1 MRAALPRMPMPVS
14 PMPAVLPLASLP
26 SSLVPSGPAT
36 ARLER
41 GGLYRNVWRHAEGV
55 RAVLLGSMALLVVS
69 QLAKLAVP
77 WAAAQ
82 AINQLQTAGSEALGG
97 AALWVLVVLGLFVL
111 SWTLHGPG
119 RVLERNVG
127 VRVRERL
134 SAELYA
140 KLGRAPLAWH
150 EQHHAADLQQRMLQA
165 TEALYGFAQNQFIYL
180 QSAVNFVGPLLALM
194 LLSSVTGTLALVG
207 YVLVALVIVR
217 FDRLLMVLATQENA
231 ANRRYAAR
239 VLDFIASMPTVLS
252 LRLQEN
258 ARRLIGAR
266 LAAVFQPLRRTIVLT
281 EAKWCAVDLLSV
293 GLTWGLV
300 LAYAWHAGRQGGA
313 LLIGSVF
320 MVYEYAQRAGGV
332 IGSIAANFQG
342 YARTRVDF
350 ASADLIRQAPE
361 VSQGAPAVEADW
373 QRIEVCDLTFT
384 REHTAGRSTADDQR
398 GGVRHVHLGL
408 QRGERIALVGA
419 SGSGKST
426 LLRLLAGLH
435 VAQRG
440 HFEVDGMARVGVRH
454 LGSIATLLVQEA
466 DVFEGTVRENLV
478 FDQAGD
484 DAALAAALRC
494 SEFQPIVESLPL
506 GLETPI
512 ADRGANLSGGQRQR
526 LCLARG
532 LAAAAESSLLLLDE
546 PTSALD
552 PLTEARVFEQLDAA
566 FPDACIVASVHRM
579 SLLGHFDRVVLM
591 AAGRVVDVGTQA
603 ELASRQPA
611 FRQLLA
617 GRDEVPAAMS
627 AAVAAA

>member
-1 MRAALPRMPMPVS
+1 VPPVACLSSPVAPSRASAAAPRI
-14 PMPAVLPLASLP
+14 
-26 SSLVPSGPAT
+26 
-36 ARLER
+36 ER
-41 GGLYRNVWRHAEGV
+41 GGLYRNVWRHAEGA

-82 AINQLQTAGSEALGG
+82 AINELQTGGSAPLGA
-97 AALWVLVVLGLFVL
+97 AALWVLGVLGLFVL
-111 SWTLHGPG
+111 SWAMHGPG

-140 KLGRAPLAWH
+140 KLGRAPLGWH

-165 TEALYGFAQNQFIYL
+165 SDALYGFAQNQFIYL

-194 LLSSVTGTLALVG
+194 LLSSLTGTLALVG

-217 FDRLLMVLATQENA
+217 FDRVLMVLAAREND
-231 ANRRYAAR
+231 ANRRYGAR
-239 VLDFIASMPTVLS
+239 ALDFITSMPTVLA
-252 LRLQEN
+252 LRLQQS
-258 ARRLIGAR
+258 ARRLIGQR
-266 LAAVFQPLRRTIVLT
+266 LEAVFEPLKRAIVLT

-300 LAYAWHAGRQGGA
+300 LAYAWHAGHQGGA

-350 ASADLIRQAPE
+350 ASADLIWQAPE
-361 VSQGAPAVEADW
+361 VAQAAPAVDADW
-373 QRIEVCDLTFT
+373 QRIEIRDLSFT
-384 REHTAGRSTADDQR
+384 REGAASDASATADDR
-398 GGVRHVHLGL
+398 GGVHHVHLAL

-426 LLRLLAGLH
+426 LMRLLAGLYA
-435 VAQRG
+435 AQRG
-440 HFEVDGMARVGVRH
+440 HFEIDGVARFGVRH
-454 LGSIATLLVQEA
+454 LGSVATLIVQEA
-466 DVFEGTVRENLV
+466 DVFEGTVRENILLGEK
-478 FDQAGD
+478 GD
-484 DAALAAALRC
+484 ERTLEMALQC
-494 SEFQPIVESLPL
+494 SQFETILESLPQ
-506 GLETPI
+506 GLETSI

-532 LAAAAESSLLLLDE
+532 LVAAADSSLLLLDE

-579 SLLGHFDRVVLM
+579 SLLGHFDKIVLM

-603 ELASRQPA
+603 ELASRQPG

-617 GRDEVPAAMS
+617 GRPQASAHGGMPEA